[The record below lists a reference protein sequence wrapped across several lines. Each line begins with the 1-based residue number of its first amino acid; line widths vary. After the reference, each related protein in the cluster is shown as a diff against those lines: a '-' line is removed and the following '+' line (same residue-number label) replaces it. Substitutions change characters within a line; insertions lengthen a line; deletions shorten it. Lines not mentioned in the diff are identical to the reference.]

1 MKKTRLLT
9 LILAG
14 SLLYSCNSQNE
25 VLLNDCNAF
34 GGKIRYNNELYT
46 GKVKDI
52 RNGVLKSEFSVVDG
66 EHDGDKTNYYADGK
80 TKSSVSKYNNGKIVE
95 TIYYDENGKETGRN

>member
-9 LILAG
+9 IILAG

-25 VLLNDCNAF
+25 VLLKDCNAF
-34 GGKIRYNNELYT
+34 GGIIRYNDELYT

-52 RNGVLKSEFSVVDG
+52 RNGVLKSEFSVIDG
-66 EHDGDKTNYYADGK
+66 VSDGDKTDYFADGK
-80 TKSSVSKYNNGKIVE
+80 TKSSVSKYKYGKIVE
-95 TIYYDENGKETGRN
+95 TIYYDKNGKETGRD